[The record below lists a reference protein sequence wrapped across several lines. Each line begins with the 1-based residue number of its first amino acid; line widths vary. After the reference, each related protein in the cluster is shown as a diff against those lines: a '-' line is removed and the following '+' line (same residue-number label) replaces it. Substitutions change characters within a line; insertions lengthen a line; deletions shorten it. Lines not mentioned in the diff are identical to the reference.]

1 MGDTTYSKGDIT
13 YSIEK
18 SKFERVISPIQ
29 IGDITY
35 SNRWYHQFK
44 SWVGDAAPRS
54 CDGYVLLVHAMDPEM
69 APCLKVTNNTMIFT
83 YLFDLLYT

>member
-13 YSIEK
+13 FSIEK

-35 SNRWYHQFK
+35 IRI
-44 SWVGDAAPRS
+44 GDI
-54 CDGYVLLVHAMDPEM
+54 
-69 APCLKVTNNTMIFT
+69 TNSKAE
-83 YLFDLLYT
+83 